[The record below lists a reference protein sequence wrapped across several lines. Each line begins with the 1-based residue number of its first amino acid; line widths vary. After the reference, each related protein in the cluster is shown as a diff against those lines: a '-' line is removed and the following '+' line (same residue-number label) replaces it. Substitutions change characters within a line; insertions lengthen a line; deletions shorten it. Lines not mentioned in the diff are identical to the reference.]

1 MNFYK
6 SLDSAIVLV
15 IVNFGLEPKTNNY
28 IEQTK
33 TLSLAK
39 PNQTRTK
46 TNNRDFNYGGIQG
59 RRPFC
64 WVAGQTKPWP
74 VWAQG
79 LVWPATVGR

>member
-28 IEQTK
+28 IKQTK

-39 PNQTRTK
+39 LNQTRTK
-46 TNNRDFNYGGIQG
+46 TNNRDFNYGKIK
-59 RRPFC
+59 RRRAFC
-64 WVAGQTKPWP
+64 
-74 VWAQG
+74 WAQG
-79 LVWPATVGR
+79 LVWPATKQNGRCRQISL

>member
-33 TLSLAK
+33 TLSLAEPFQLQK
-39 PNQTRTK
+39 RGV
-46 TNNRDFNYGGIQG
+46 NR
-59 RRPFC
+59 
-64 WVAGQTKPWP
+64 VQTKKNS
-74 VWAQG
+74 Q
-79 LVWPATVGR
+79 

>member
-39 PNQTRTK
+39 P
-46 TNNRDFNYGGIQG
+46 I
-59 RRPFC
+59 C
-64 WVAGQTKPWP
+64 M
-74 VWAQG
+74 G
-79 LVWPATVGR
+79 L